1 MLWKRPDGPC
11 RRFRE
16 WCLVVYNGG
25 VKTHVIVKTHELAL
39 KGKNRPWFMRR
50 LTENLRRATEGVGV
64 TQVWQGRLMV
74 GLTLDDAGSWPVV
87 KERVRDCFGVAKFF
101 LAHEFPQDLDLIRE
115 ALTKMLEGREFRSFR
130 MVTNRA
136 DKRFPLTSPDVNQEL
151 GRFVEELTGARVDLK
166 NPDLSIYLDIQA
178 RGILLYFDETPA
190 HGGLPVGV
198 SGRVAVMLS
207 GGIDSPVA
215 AWHMMKRGCTA
226 SFVHFHSYP
235 LVDRSS
241 IEKAGELAQHLT
253 RHQLHSELLLAP
265 LAEIQKRI
273 IVETPPSYRVL
284 LYRRFM
290 LRIGETLAR
299 RAGAKAIVTGESCG
313 QVSSQTLDNIAV
325 VDDVAGMP
333 VLRPLI
339 GLNKEE
345 IVGMARG
352 IGTFPISIQPDQDC
366 CSLFVPK
373 HPETRARLS
382 VIERIEQGLPVA
394 EMVAEALAGVVR
406 ERIPS
411 PYSQPD

>member
-1 MLWKRPDGPC
+1 MTLQSQLLLPADGPT
-11 RRFRE
+11 
-16 WCLVVYNGG
+16 VVYNDC

-50 LTENLRRATEGVGV
+50 LTDNLRRATEGAGV
-64 TQVWQGRLMV
+64 SRVWQGQLMV
-74 GLTLDDAGSWPVV
+74 GLTLEDDGCWLEV
-87 KERVRDCFGVAKFF
+87 KERVRECFGVAKFF
-101 LAHEFPQDLDLIRE
+101 LAHEFPQDLELIRNG
-115 ALTKMLEGREFRSFR
+115 LRERLPELNFRTFR

-136 DKRFPLTSPDVNQEL
+136 DKRFPMTSPEVNVEL
-151 GRFVEELTGARVDLK
+151 GRFVEEMTGAKVDLSH
-166 NPDLSIYLDIQA
+166 PDLSIYLDIQT
-178 RGILLYFDETPA
+178 RGILLYFSETPA
-190 HGGLPVGV
+190 HGGLPVGS

-215 AWHMMKRGCTA
+215 AWHMMKRGCQA
-226 SFVHFHSYP
+226 SYVHFHSYP

-241 IEKAGELAQHLT
+241 IEKATELAQLLG
-253 RHQLHSELLLAP
+253 RHQTQSEVYFAP
-265 LAEIQKRI
+265 LSEIQKRV

-290 LRIGETLAR
+290 LRITETLAR
-299 RAGAKAIVTGESCG
+299 QARAKAIVTGESCG

-325 VDDVAGMP
+325 VDKVADMP

-339 GLNKEE
+339 GMNKEE

-373 HPETRARLS
+373 HPETRAKLS
-382 VIERIEQGLPVA
+382 VIERLEESLPVD
-394 EMVAEALAGVVR
+394 EMVAESLAGVIR
-406 ERIPS
+406 ERISS
-411 PYSQPD
+411 PYLTAV

>member
-1 MLWKRPDGPC
+1 M
-11 RRFRE
+11 
-16 WCLVVYNGG
+16 YNGG

-50 LTENLRRATEGVGV
+50 LTENLRWMTEGAGV
-64 TQVWQGRLMV
+64 SRVWRGQLMI
-74 GLTLDDAGSWPVV
+74 GLTLEDEARWPEV

-101 LAHEFPQDLDLIRE
+101 LAYEFPQDLELIRQ
-115 ALTKMLEGREFRSFR
+115 ALRERVPQLAFRTFR

-136 DKRFPLTSPDVNQEL
+136 DKRFPLTSPEVNTEL
-151 GRFVEELTGARVDLK
+151 GRFVEELTGAKVDLSA
-166 NPDLSIYLDIQA
+166 PELSIYLDIQT
-178 RGILLYFDETPA
+178 RGILLYFDEVSAP
-190 HGGLPVGV
+190 GGLPVGV

-215 AWHMMKRGCTA
+215 AWQMMKRGCPATY
-226 SFVHFHSYP
+226 VHFHSYP

-241 IEKAGELAQHLT
+241 IEKATELAQLLG
-253 RHQLHSELLLAP
+253 RHQNQTDLYLAP
-265 LAEIQKRI
+265 LSEIQKRV

-290 LRIGETLAR
+290 LRITEALSKQ
-299 RAGAKAIVTGESCG
+299 AGAKAIVTGESCG

-325 VDDVAGMP
+325 VSRVAEMP

-339 GLNKEE
+339 GMNKEE
-345 IVGMARG
+345 IVGKARD

-373 HPETRARLS
+373 HPETRARLP
-382 VIERIEQGLPVA
+382 VIERLEEGLPVDA
-394 EMVAEALAGVVR
+394 LVAESLAGVVR
-406 ERIPS
+406 RHLDS
-411 PYSQPD
+411 PYRAAV